1 MTIESINI
9 ENSIASIQ
17 KKIKDDQSL
26 SPSIVESINL
36 LILIVQLLVSR
47 LTLNSRNSSLPP
59 SSNNPRK
66 IRGKDKRGMK
76 VPPYNK
82 LKILMR

>member
-9 ENSIASIQ
+9 EKSIASIQ

-47 LTLNSRNSSLPP
+47 LTLNSRNLSLTHK
-59 SSNNPRK
+59 S
-66 IRGKDKRGMK
+66 
-76 VPPYNK
+76 
-82 LKILMR
+82 

>member
-59 SSNNPRK
+59 SST
-66 IRGKDKRGMK
+66 
-76 VPPYNK
+76 
-82 LKILMR
+82 L